1 MNSDI
6 TEQYL
11 NKIWEDFSKEQ
22 MRLMN
27 DIKTGKDEGEEKD
40 IHKQLTQINA
50 IMMAT
55 IRLRNIKKK
64 KSDNF

>member
-1 MNSDI
+1 MNNDI
-6 TEQYL
+6 TEQSL
-11 NKIWEDFSKEQ
+11 NKMWEDFSKEQ
-22 MRLMN
+22 MRLMS

-50 IMMAT
+50 IMMGL

>member
-11 NKIWEDFSKEQ
+11 NKIWEDLSKEQ
-22 MRLMN
+22 MRLMG

-40 IHKQLTQINA
+40 IHKQLTYINA

-55 IRLRNIKKK
+55 IRLRNLKKK
-64 KSDNF
+64 KTDNF

>member
-1 MNSDI
+1 MNNDI
-6 TEQYL
+6 TEQSL

-22 MRLMN
+22 MRLMG
-27 DIKTGKDEGEEKD
+27 DIKTGKDEAEEKD

-50 IMMAT
+50 IMMGL

>member
-1 MNSDI
+1 MNCDI
-6 TEQYL
+6 TEQHL

-22 MRLMN
+22 MRLMG

-40 IHKQLTQINA
+40 IHKQLTHINT
-50 IMMAT
+50 IMMAV